1 MGDSVFRDPEA
12 VEREMNLPAV
22 VPYSFVGDA
31 SPGYHARLMSLVEE
45 LVGAE
50 NVRYQTVR
58 GRAGGKWAAY
68 RFEVWHETFDE
79 VEALYASVMALPGT
93 RFVL

>member
-12 VEREMNLPAV
+12 VERELRLPAV

-31 SPGYHARLMSLVEE
+31 SPGYHARLMSLVEG
-45 LVGAE
+45 LVGVE

-58 GRAGGKWAAY
+58 ARAGGKWAAY
-68 RFEVWHETFDE
+68 RFEVWHERFSE
-79 VEALYASVMALPGT
+79 VEALYAGVMALPGT